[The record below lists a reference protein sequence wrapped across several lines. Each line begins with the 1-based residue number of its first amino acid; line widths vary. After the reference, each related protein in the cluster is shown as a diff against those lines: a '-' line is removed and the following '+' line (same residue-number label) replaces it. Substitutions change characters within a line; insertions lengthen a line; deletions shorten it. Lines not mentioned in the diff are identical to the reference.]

1 MNIVNLVISFC
12 DHCVILCNI
21 CAKCLGFFFL
31 LLLKGNLPECICLSE
46 RLLDY
51 TLVQR
56 LNLYFTLHQIILV
69 TLFLRL
75 TFLDFLTMFLVTCSL
90 KAVWKQCYIYFGV
103 CKAV

>member
-1 MNIVNLVISFC
+1 MFG
-12 DHCVILCNI
+12 ILFPP
-21 CAKCLGFFFL
+21 AFES
-31 LLLKGNLPECICLSE
+31 NLPECICLSE

-56 LNLYFTLHQIILV
+56 LNLYFTLHQTILV

-75 TFLDFLTMFLVTCSL
+75 TFLDFLTMFLVTCTL